1 MYYIIKLVSALIRG
15 ATVQVTRGTVR
26 TSVFGPRFR
35 FSFVMCF
42 VRKENIFFFSP
53 KILFILLVSKNCKH
67 ASITDVL
74 NDITLF
80 LSS

>member
-42 VRKENIFFFSP
+42 VRKENNFFST